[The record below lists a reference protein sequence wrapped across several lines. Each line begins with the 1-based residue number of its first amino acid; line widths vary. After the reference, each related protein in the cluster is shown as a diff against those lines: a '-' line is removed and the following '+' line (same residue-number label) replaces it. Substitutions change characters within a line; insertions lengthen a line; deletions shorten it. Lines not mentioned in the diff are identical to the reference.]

1 VQCTRSHAAR
11 TRSHAPVERA
21 WRGLSRASRKA
32 TSRPETSFR
41 SLRRFPF
48 RAAGISLALAL
59 LQVLAVAVSAQDKR
73 EITVEW
79 IFSDAGEEP
88 TRLPPFAWATGGDLL
103 LLDTRKPKDE
113 RTFERVTP
121 AGSRTA
127 AVDRAAAWSSLK
139 GLLGE
144 SALPE
149 TLEWPASLDRAGR
162 RGAYVFADDL
172 FLLDLGSSRFE
183 RLTRTADKEEIPR
196 LAPDGTKLAFVR
208 DNDLYVLDLA
218 TRAESRLTRD
228 GSASVLNGALS
239 WVYWEE
245 VFDHEEAGFW
255 WSPDGSAI
263 AFLRTDESAVSTTE
277 FVDFEPV
284 VPRVLTQRYP
294 EAGGANPAVRLGIVD
309 VASGVTAWMDPDAA
323 PFEYVVAVEWSPDGR
338 RVAVQT
344 EDRPQN
350 RLDLYFVDRRTGQ
363 PTRVLTE
370 TDAAWTN
377 THDLEFLEKGEGF
390 LWSSERD
397 GYTHLYRYRADG
409 TLLNAVTKGPWSV
422 RGPGSFTTAP
432 FGAIAAVDEGR
443 GLVYFT
449 ALKKSPVERQ
459 LYRARLD
466 GTGIERLSREDGV
479 HHPTF
484 SPDARSY
491 VDAWSAH
498 ATLPSLS
505 LHDADGVRKAD
516 LAPARTDLL
525 AGLDVQYPELLTVPA
540 DDGTPLQASLLKPKT
555 FDRARRYPVI
565 LHVYGGP
572 GAPRVL
578 DRWDGSLWFDEL
590 LLKEGYVV
598 AAVDNRSATAA
609 SWARETS
616 VARRLWGEGEL
627 ADLLA
632 GVRWLKAQPWVDPER
647 VGIWGWSGGGMF
659 TLVALTR
666 SKEFEAG
673 IAVAPGTDWRYYDTK
688 FTEAYM
694 KPPPENPVGYEDT
707 SVVRRAKDL
716 HGRLLL
722 VFGTH
727 DDNVHPQN
735 SWAFVNELVAA
746 GIPLEMMVYPM
757 RKHGI
762 EDRPARIHLFR
773 RMLGFW
779 KERL

>member
-1 VQCTRSHAAR
+1 MPD
-11 TRSHAPVERA
+11 PVAFGRPLRVSR
-21 WRGLSRASRKA
+21 RGASLGGLL
-32 TSRPETSFR
+32 FV
-41 SLRRFPF
+41 
-48 RAAGISLALAL
+48 LALAGAL
-59 LQVLAVAVSAQDKR
+59 PAQEKR

-88 TRLPPFAWATGGDLL
+88 TRLPPFAWTSGGDLL
-103 LLDTRKPKDE
+103 LLDTRKPKDA

-121 AGSRTA
+121 AGARA
-127 AVDRAAAWSSLK
+127 AALDRAAAWSSLK
-139 GLLGE
+139 ELLGD
-144 SALPE
+144 SGLPE
-149 TLEWPASLDRAGR
+149 TLDWPASLDRAGR
-162 RGAYVFADDL
+162 RAAYVFADDL
-172 FLLDLGSSRFE
+172 FLLDLGASRFE
-183 RLTRTADKEEIPR
+183 RLTRTAEKESTPR
-196 LAPDGTKLAFVR
+196 LAPDGRRLAFVR
-208 DNDLYVLDLA
+208 DNDLYVVDLA

-228 GSASVLNGALS
+228 GSGSVLNGALS

-245 VFDHEEAGFW
+245 VFDHEDAGFW

-263 AFLRTDESAVSTTE
+263 AFLRTDESAVSTAE
-277 FVDFEPV
+277 FVDFKPA

-294 EAGGANPAVRLGIVD
+294 KAGGANPSVRLGIVE
-309 VASGVTAWMDPDAA
+309 VASGATVWMDPEAA
-323 PFEYVVAVEWSPDGR
+323 PCEYVVAVEWSPDGR

-344 EDRPQN
+344 EDRPQT
-350 RLDLYFVDRRTGQ
+350 RLDLYLVDRRSGQ

-370 TDAAWTN
+370 TDAGWMN
-377 THDLEFLEKGEGF
+377 THELEFVEKGEGF

-409 TLLNAVTKGPWSV
+409 TLLNAVTKGQWSV
-422 RGPGSFTTAP
+422 RGPGGFTTAP
-432 FGAIAAVDEGR
+432 LGAIVAVDETR

-449 ALKKSPVERQ
+449 ALEKSPVERH
-459 LYRARLD
+459 LYRVRLD
-466 GTGIERLSREDGV
+466 GSGMERLSREDGV
-479 HHPTF
+479 HRPTF
-484 SPDARSY
+484 SLDSRFY
-491 VDAWSAH
+491 VDAHSGH

-505 LHDADGVRKAD
+505 LHDADGGRKAD
-516 LAPARTDLL
+516 LAPARGDLL
-525 AGLDVQYPELLTVPA
+525 TGLDVQYPALLTVPA
-540 DDGTPLQASLLKPKT
+540 EDGTPLQASILKPKG
-555 FDRARRYPVI
+555 FDPARRYPVI

-578 DRWDGSLWFDEL
+578 DRWDGSAWFDQL

-609 SWARETS
+609 SWAHETS
-616 VARRLWGEGEL
+616 VARRLWSEGEL

-666 SKEFEAG
+666 SKEFKAG
-673 IAVAPGTDWRYYDTK
+673 IAVAPGTDWRFYDTK

-694 KPPPENPVGYEDT
+694 KPPAENPDGYEQT
-707 SVVRRAKDL
+707 SLPRRAKDL

-735 SWAFVNELVAA
+735 GWAFADELVAA
-746 GIPLEMMVYPM
+746 GIPFEMMAYPM

-762 EDRPARIHLFR
+762 EDRPASIHLFKK
-773 RMLGFW
+773 MLEFW

>member
-1 VQCTRSHAAR
+1 LAK
-11 TRSHAPVERA
+11 PF
-21 WRGLSRASRKA
+21 LSVPSAVVR
-32 TSRPETSFR
+32 FR
-41 SLRRFPF
+41 SLLSIP
-48 RAAGISLALAL
+48 ALLLSLAAPLA
-59 LQVLAVAVSAQDKR
+59 AQEHR
-73 EITVEW
+73 AITVPW

-88 TRLPPFAWATGGDLL
+88 TRLPPFAWTSGGDLL
-103 LLDTRKPKDE
+103 LLDTRKPKDA

-121 AGSRTA
+121 GGRRTA
-127 AVDRAAAWSSLK
+127 ALDRAAAWASLEDLVGK
-139 GLLGE
+139 SGM
-144 SALPE
+144 PE
-149 TLEWPASLDRAGR
+149 TLDWPASVDRAGR
-162 RGAYVFADDL
+162 RAAYAFADDL
-172 FLLDLGSSRFE
+172 FLLDLAASRFE
-183 RLTRTADKEEIPR
+183 RLTRTAAREEIPR
-196 LAPDGTKLAFVR
+196 LSPDGTRLAFVR

-245 VFDHEEAGFW
+245 VFDHEDAGFW

-263 AFLRTDESAVSTTE
+263 AFLRTDESAVTTTQ
-277 FVDFEPV
+277 FVDFKPV
-284 VPRVLTQRYP
+284 VPRVLAQRYP
-294 EAGGANPAVRLGIVD
+294 EAGGPNPSVRLGIVD
-309 VASGVTAWMDPDAA
+309 VASGATAWMDPDAA
-323 PFEYVVAVEWSPDGR
+323 PCEYVVAVKWSPDGR
-338 RVAVQT
+338 RVAVET
-344 EDRPQN
+344 ENRLQN
-350 RLDLYFVDRRTGQ
+350 RLDLYFVDRASGQ

-370 TDAAWTN
+370 TDPAWSN
-377 THDLEFLEKGEGF
+377 TQDLEFVGKGAEF
-390 LWSSERD
+390 LWSSDRD

-409 TLLNAVTKGPWSV
+409 TLLNAVTKGAWSV
-422 RGPGSFTTAP
+422 RGPGGFTSAP
-432 FGAIAAVDEGR
+432 LGAIAAVDESR

-449 ALKKSPVERQ
+449 ALEKSPIERQ

-466 GTGIERLSREDGV
+466 GSGLERLSREDGV
-479 HHPTF
+479 HDPTF
-484 SPDARSY
+484 SPDGRFYA
-491 VDAWSAH
+491 DAHSAH

-505 LHDADGVRKAD
+505 LHDADGARKTD

-525 AGLDVQYPELLTVPA
+525 AGLEVQYPELLTVPA
-540 DDGTPLQASLLKPKT
+540 DDGTALQASVLKPIG
-555 FDRARRYPVI
+555 FDAARRHPVI

-578 DRWDGSLWFDEL
+578 DRWDGSLWFDQL
-590 LLKEGYVV
+590 LLNEGFVV

-609 SWARETS
+609 SRAHETS
-616 VARRLWGEGEL
+616 VARRLWSDGEL
-627 ADLLA
+627 GDLLA
-632 GVRWLKAQPWVDPER
+632 GVRWLKAQPWVDPQR

-666 SKEFEAG
+666 SSEFAAG

-694 KPPPENPVGYEDT
+694 KPPAENPEGYERT

-722 VFGTH
+722 AFGTH

-735 SWAFVNELVAA
+735 SWAFVDELVAA
-746 GIPLEMMVYPM
+746 RIPFEMMVYPM

-762 EDRPARIHLFR
+762 EDRPASIHLFEK
-773 RMLGFW
+773 MLAFW

>member
-1 VQCTRSHAAR
+1 MPDPQAFRSR
-11 TRSHAPVERA
+11 L
-21 WRGLSRASRKA
+21 GF
-32 TSRPETSFR
+32 SRPGPTA
-41 SLRRFPF
+41 L
-48 RAAGISLALAL
+48 GGLLLALT
-59 LQVLAVAVSAQDKR
+59 LAGPLPAQDKR

-88 TRLPPFAWATGGDLL
+88 TRLPPFAWTTGGDLL
-103 LLDTRKPKDE
+103 LLDTRKPKDA
-113 RTFERVTP
+113 RTFERVRP
-121 AGSRTA
+121 AGSRTV

-139 GLLGE
+139 ELLGD
-144 SALPE
+144 SGLPE
-149 TLEWPASLDRAGR
+149 ALEWPASLDRAGR
-162 RGAYVFADDL
+162 RAAYVFADDL

-228 GSASVLNGALS
+228 GSTSVLNGALS
-239 WVYWEE
+239 WAYWEE

-255 WSPDGSAI
+255 WSTDGSAI

-370 TDAAWTN
+370 TDAAWAN

-409 TLLNAVTKGPWSV
+409 N
-422 RGPGSFTTAP
+422 
-432 FGAIAAVDEGR
+432 
-443 GLVYFT
+443 
-449 ALKKSPVERQ
+449 
-459 LYRARLD
+459 
-466 GTGIERLSREDGV
+466 GTGMERLSREDGV
-479 HHPTF
+479 HHATF
-484 SPDARSY
+484 SPDARFY
-491 VDAWSAH
+491 VDAYSAH
-498 ATLPSLS
+498 STLPSLS
-505 LHDADGVRKAD
+505 LHDADGVPRAD

-555 FDRARRYPVI
+555 FDPARRYPVI

-578 DRWDGSLWFDEL
+578 DRWDGSLWFDQL
-590 LLKEGYVV
+590 LLGEGYVV

-609 SWARETS
+609 SWAQETS
-616 VARRLWGEGEL
+616 VARRLWGAGEL

-647 VGIWGWSGGGMF
+647 VGI
-659 TLVALTR
+659 
-666 SKEFEAG
+666 
-673 IAVAPGTDWRYYDTK
+673 
-688 FTEAYM
+688 
-694 KPPPENPVGYEDT
+694 
-707 SVVRRAKDL
+707 
-716 HGRLLL
+716 
-722 VFGTH
+722 
-727 DDNVHPQN
+727 
-735 SWAFVNELVAA
+735 
-746 GIPLEMMVYPM
+746 
-757 RKHGI
+757 
-762 EDRPARIHLFR
+762 
-773 RMLGFW
+773 
-779 KERL
+779 